1 MDLPSPEDTNQVPQ
15 AHQANRDPQA
25 SKPGLVW
32 PTLLMLTITPLV
44 ALIGIPW
51 YQYSVGFE
59 WTHWV
64 TFAVVAALNGL
75 SITAG
80 YHRLWAH
87 NAYKARTPLKIFL
100 ALFGAATFQ
109 NSILVWAS
117 QHRRHHRHV
126 DVIDEDPYS
135 AKKGLWFSHIGW
147 MIRDYPTNDDDFS
160 NVADLK
166 RDKIVMWQHKY
177 YYSLA
182 IVMNILP
189 PLVMGYITGD
199 YLAHFLACGFLR
211 LVYSHH
217 TTFFINSLAH
227 YWGRQPYTEENTA
240 RDNDLVAIFTYGEG
254 YHNYHHLFQSDYRNG
269 VRWWQFDPTKWLI
282 KSASWL
288 GLTYDLRQTPNFK
301 ICEAMVNRQLNAAR
315 QKLQSERASDRVKA
329 YVEQESQHLA
339 ELLGEWRSTREQWIS
354 HNKGRLIHASNDL
367 QKSLEQDRKAISRRM
382 KELEFSAN
390 QQYQRLREFNVRGSF
405 NYA

>member
-1 MDLPSPEDTNQVPQ
+1 MDSSSQVDAP
-15 AHQANRDPQA
+15 RP
-25 SKPGLVW
+25 SKPGFVW
-32 PTLLMLTITPLV
+32 PTLLMLTLTPLI

-59 WTHWV
+59 WHHWV
-64 TFAVVAALNGL
+64 TFFIVAALNGI

-87 NAYKARTPLKIFL
+87 NAYKARTPLKVFL
-100 ALFGAATFQ
+100 ALFGAAAFQ

-126 DVIDEDPYS
+126 DIIDEDPYS

-147 MIRDYPTNDDDFS
+147 MIRQYPTNDDDFS
-160 NVADLK
+160 NVADLQ
-166 RDKIVMWQHKY
+166 RDKVVAWQHKH

-182 IVMNILP
+182 LVMNVLP
-189 PLVMGYITGD
+189 PLLMGFLTGD
-199 YLAHFLACGFLR
+199 YLAHFLACGLLR

-227 YWGRQPYTEENTA
+227 YWGSQPYTDENTA
-240 RDNDLVAIFTYGEG
+240 RDNDLLAIFTYGEG

-282 KSASWL
+282 KSCSWF
-288 GLTYDLRQTPNFK
+288 GLTYDLKRTPNFK
-301 ICEAMVNRQLNAAR
+301 ICEAMVNRQLDAAR
-315 QKLQSERASDRVKA
+315 QKLQTDRASDKVKA

-339 ELLGEWRSTREQWIS
+339 ELLGEWRSTREQWFN
-354 HNKGRLIHASNDL
+354 HNRDRLKDAGIDL
-367 QKSLEQDRKAISRRM
+367 QKSLEHDKKALALRL
-382 KELEFSAN
+382 KELESSVQ

-405 NYA
+405 SYA

>member
-1 MDLPSPEDTNQVPQ
+1 MDLPSPDDTNQVPT
-15 AHQANRDPQA
+15 AHKEPRA
-25 SKPGLVW
+25 SKPSLVW

-189 PLVMGYITGD
+189 PLVMGFITGD

-301 ICEAMVNRQLNAAR
+301 ICEAMVNQQLNAAR

-354 HNKGRLIHASNDL
+354 HNRDRLIHASNDL

-382 KELEFSAN
+382 KELESSAN

>member
-1 MDLPSPEDTNQVPQ
+1 MDSSAGAGNTAEQPP
-15 AHQANRDPQA
+15 A
-25 SKPGLVW
+25 SKPGIVW
-32 PTLLMLTITPLV
+32 PTFLMLTITPLI

-51 YQYSVGFE
+51 YQLAVGFE
-59 WTHWV
+59 WSHWA
-64 TFAVVAALNGL
+64 TFVVVAALNGI

-87 NAYKARTPLKIFL
+87 NAYKARAPLKIVL
-100 ALFGAATFQ
+100 ALFGAAAFQ

-147 MIRDYPTNDDDFS
+147 MLRHYPTNDDDFS
-160 NVADLK
+160 NAADLQ
-166 RDKIVMWQHKY
+166 RDKIVMWQHRHY
-177 YYSLA
+177 YTIAL
-182 IVMNILP
+182 VMNVLP
-189 PLVMGYITGD
+189 PLLMGMLTGD

-227 YWGRQPYTEENTA
+227 FWGRQPYTDENTA
-240 RDNDLVAIFTYGEG
+240 RDNDLLAFFTYGEG

-282 KSASWL
+282 KTCSWL
-288 GLTYDLRQTPNFK
+288 GLTYDLRKTPKFK
-301 ICEAMVNRQLNAAR
+301 IREAMVKRQLEKAR
-315 QKLQSERASDRVKA
+315 QKLQMTRASDRVLS
-329 YVEQESQHLA
+329 YLEQETRQLA
-339 ELLGEWRSTREQWIS
+339 ELLSEWRSTREQWLE
-354 HNKGRLIHASNDL
+354 HKKNRLLGASSEL
-367 QKSLEQDRKAISRRM
+367 QQALEIERKAIASHI
-382 KELEFSAN
+382 KELEYAVY
-390 QQYQRLREFNVRGSF
+390 QQYQRLRSF
-405 NYA
+405 NLNLAAA

>member
-1 MDLPSPEDTNQVPQ
+1 MDLPSPDDTNHVPQ
-15 AHQANRDPQA
+15 ANKDPQA